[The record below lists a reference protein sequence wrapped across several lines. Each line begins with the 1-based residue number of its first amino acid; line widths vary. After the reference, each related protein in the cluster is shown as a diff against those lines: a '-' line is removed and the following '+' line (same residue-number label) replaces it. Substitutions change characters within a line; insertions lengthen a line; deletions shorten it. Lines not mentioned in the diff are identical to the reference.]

1 MATTQLAC
9 FCGFMTGLF
18 SLHPLEKYTE
28 PGRNP
33 LLDQKGLLSDVAKG
47 GHIVQ
52 AQLGTVNMNMCEP
65 STD

>member
-1 MATTQLAC
+1 MATSQLAC

-33 LLDQKGLLSDVAKG
+33 LSDQKGLLSDVAKG
-47 GHIVQ
+47 GILFKLSL
-52 AQLGTVNMNMCEP
+52 ALSM
-65 STD
+65 